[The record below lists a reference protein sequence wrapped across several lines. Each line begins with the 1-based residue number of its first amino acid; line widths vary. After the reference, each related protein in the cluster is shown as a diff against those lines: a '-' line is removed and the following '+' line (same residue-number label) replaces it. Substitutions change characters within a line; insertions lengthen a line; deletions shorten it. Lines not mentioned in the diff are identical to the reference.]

1 MSNKRPCSR
10 TIFLSTSTGC
20 WGIRTRIYSTST
32 HLGADPA
39 SELRDFG
46 EDPRFSVAFSRTKR
60 NDTDDGSTTSKR
72 TTRITHTSRP
82 SSRLSKG
89 DRVRGFVSAPN
100 RLRFRAG
107 PNLARYFLQLIGELF
122 GMSSDKSPSR
132 QSAGL
137 ATVISSRGWQRGS
150 SNSSATGGAS
160 QLQES
165 DIILELLRTVE

>member
-1 MSNKRPCSR
+1 VSNKRPCSR

-20 WGIRTRIYSTST
+20 WGIRTRIYSTSI

-39 SELRDFG
+39 SELRNFG
-46 EDPRFSVAFSRTKR
+46 EDSWFSVAFSGTKR
-60 NDTDDGSTTSKR
+60 NDTDDGSTASKR
-72 TTRITHTSRP
+72 TTRITHASRP
-82 SSRLSKG
+82 SSGLSKG
-89 DRVRGFVSAPN
+89 NRVRGFVPAPN
-100 RLRFRAG
+100 GLRLGAG

-122 GMSSDKSPSR
+122 GMSSYESPPR

-150 SNSSATGGAS
+150 ANSSATSGAS
-160 QLQES
+160 QLQKG